1 MAIASNA
8 VPAAI
13 THVDART
20 VSEFTT
26 PQTFL
31 MQSADSP
38 RTAGIR
44 MGGIPRSWVP
54 HLRRSFI
61 ASKVGDHKSQSATLG
76 LSAVCPTAGGA
87 ILPPFF
93 PSHMTLQI
101 NLAAISLVLLLAAAP
116 GPSQTRLDQLST
128 QVKYLA
134 KQGKFAQALPL
145 AQKFLK
151 LAESA
156 RPTDLGK
163 VNVAV
168 ANLAFIY
175 DTLGRY
181 TEAEPL
187 FLRALSMDE
196 KELGPNDPDVA
207 TDLDKLATIYTHL
220 HRYADA
226 EPLFLRAMAINDKA
240 KDVDQGEESALLSD
254 AASLFQ
260 DEGKFAQ
267 TESLYRRALAI
278 DHKLSGDD
286 STEVATDLNNFANL
300 YDAEGKYAEAEALYK
315 SALSIDEKNLSPDD
329 PGLATDLHDLADH
342 YSHVGDSA
350 QAESLG
356 LRALHIREKAL
367 GPDSPQ
373 VASTL
378 NILAQLYQDD
388 RRYAEAEPLFER
400 SLKIREKVFGTDN
413 PGVATGLNNLGSLD
427 ESMGQYDKAEALYRQ
442 SLGILEKFTVPGNP
456 DLETA
461 ILNLAIILASEG
473 KVDEAEPLFQRGF
486 LSLFNRFQANSA
498 FMTEK
503 ERLGFLDLVPYIFPR
518 YFSFVHTFHDKNPAL
533 TGSMYN
539 LLLWQKGFV
548 AGSVT
553 DMRRQVEASGDTE
566 ALKLLGEL
574 SAKRTQLAALLSVKP
589 SDNEAEAWHT
599 QVDKLRADADQAE
612 RALVARSSAFTHHQT
627 LDRTTWQQVRD
638 ALQPGE
644 AAIEF
649 ARFRFYPKTKTNSVY
664 YAALVITRETKDQP
678 RYIFLG
684 DDKQIESDAI
694 AHFKESLATRGFQ
707 PPPEEAVPGPHAYE
721 LVWKPLESALAGITR
736 VDLATDGVLNQ
747 VPLGIIPAPD
757 GKLMMEKYDLRLVS
771 STRDLL
777 RPPAPAAAPTA
788 LLIGNPTFDLSDD
801 NQRAALGKLGNPKP
815 PNDLGA
821 PSYPQLLTEKVGNQ
835 TPSTSNRNSTL
846 PSLPG
851 TGIEVEAIADLLHQH
866 GWQTTVYTG
875 DSALKTVVTLSGSPR
890 VLHLATH
897 GFFLPDPEGSS
908 EFAGDIRSILQP
920 EQYSALNDP
929 MLRSGLYFAAA
940 DRTLAGK
947 PSPPDLDNGVL
958 TALEAGNLNLEK
970 TQLVV
975 LSACDT
981 GKGDEKNG
989 EGVFGLRRALEEA
1002 GAQSV
1007 LMSLWSVPDKE
1018 TLDLMQRFYAEW
1030 LGGTE
1035 MHQALKAAQLEMRE
1049 EVKRTHDG
1057 NDLPYYWGAFVL
1069 VGR

>member
-1 MAIASNA
+1 MAAH
-8 VPAAI
+8 P
-13 THVDART
+13 
-20 VSEFTT
+20 
-26 PQTFL
+26 
-31 MQSADSP
+31 SP
-38 RTAGIR
+38 RS
-44 MGGIPRSWVP
+44 PR
-54 HLRRSFI
+54 
-61 ASKVGDHKSQSATLG
+61 
-76 LSAVCPTAGGA
+76 
-87 ILPPFF
+87 
-93 PSHMTLQI
+93 I
-101 NLAAISLVLLLAAAP
+101 NLAAIWLALLLAAAP
-116 GPSQTRLDQLST
+116 GPAQTTRLDQLST
-128 QVKYLA
+128 QVKKLA
-134 KQGKFAQALPL
+134 KQGKYAQALPL
-145 AQKFLK
+145 SQEFLK

-156 RPTDLGK
+156 RPADLGQ

-207 TDLDKLATIYTHL
+207 TDLDNLATVYTHL
-220 HRYADA
+220 HRFADA
-226 EPLFLRAMAINDKA
+226 EPLFLRALAINDKA
-240 KDVDQGEESALLSD
+240 KDVDQGEQSTLFSD

-267 TESLYRRALAI
+267 AESLYRRALAI

-300 YDAEGKYAEAEALYK
+300 YDAEGKFAEAEALYK
-315 SALSIDEKNLSPDD
+315 SALSIDEKALSPDD
-329 PGLATDLHDLADH
+329 PGVATDLHDLADH
-342 YSHVGDSA
+342 YRRVGDSA

-413 PGVATGLNNLGSLD
+413 PGFATGLNNLGSLD
-427 ESMGQYDKAEALYRQ
+427 ESMGQYEKAEALYRQ
-442 SLGILEKFTVPGNP
+442 SLGILEKFTIPGNP

-461 ILNLAIILASEG
+461 GLNLAVVLADES
-473 KVDEAEPLFQRGF
+473 KVSEAEPLFQRGF

-503 ERLGFLDLVPYIFPR
+503 ERLGLLDLVSYDFQR
-518 YFSFVHTFHDKNPAL
+518 YFSFVHTFYDKNPAL

-548 AGSVT
+548 AGSVA

-566 ALKLLGEL
+566 ALKLVSEL
-574 SAKRTQLAALLSVKP
+574 TAKRTQLAALLSVQP
-589 SDNEAEAWHT
+589 SSAEAGAWHA
-599 QVDKLRADADQAE
+599 QVDKLRNDADQVE
-612 RALVARSSAFTHHQT
+612 RALVARSSAFKQRQT

-664 YAALVITRETKDQP
+664 CAALVITHETKDQP
-678 RYIFLG
+678 QYIFLG

-707 PPPEEAVPGPHAYE
+707 QPPEEAVPGPHAYE

-757 GKLMMEKYDLRLVS
+757 GKLLMEKYDLRLVS

-777 RPPAPAAAPTA
+777 RSPAPVAAPTA
-788 LLIGNPTFDLSDD
+788 LLLGDPDFNLSEAR
-801 NQRAALGKLGNPKP
+801 QRAALNKLSNLKP
-815 PNDLGA
+815 PTDLGA
-821 PSYPQLLTEKVGNQ
+821 LSERNEVESKNLLLATPLAERVGNQ
-835 TPSTSNRNSTL
+835 TPSTSSSTL

-851 TGIEVEAIADLLHQH
+851 TGIEVKAIADLLHQH
-866 GWQTTVYTG
+866 GWQATVYTG
-875 DSALKTVVTLSGSPR
+875 DSALKTVVALSGSPR

-897 GFFLPDPEGSS
+897 GFFLPDPQGSS
-908 EFAGDIRSILQP
+908 ELVGDMRSLFQP
-920 EQYSALNDP
+920 GQYSALNDP

-940 DRTLAGK
+940 DRTVAGK

-1018 TLDLMQRFYAEW
+1018 TLELMQRFYAKW
-1030 LGGTE
+1030 LSGTE
-1035 MHQALKAAQLEMRE
+1035 MHQALKEAQLEMRE

>member
-1 MAIASNA
+1 M
-8 VPAAI
+8 
-13 THVDART
+13 
-20 VSEFTT
+20 
-26 PQTFL
+26 
-31 MQSADSP
+31 
-38 RTAGIR
+38 
-44 MGGIPRSWVP
+44 IP
-54 HLRRSFI
+54 
-61 ASKVGDHKSQSATLG
+61 
-76 LSAVCPTAGGA
+76 
-87 ILPPFF
+87 
-93 PSHMTLQI
+93 QI
-101 NLAAISLVLLLAAAP
+101 NLAAISLALLLAAALCP
-116 GPSQTRLDQLST
+116 AQTTRLDQLST
-128 QVKYLA
+128 QVKELA
-134 KQGKFAQALPL
+134 KQGKYAQALPL
-145 AQKFLK
+145 AQEFLK
-151 LAESA
+151 LAEAA
-156 RPTDLGK
+156 RPADLAQ
-163 VNVAV
+163 VNIAV
-168 ANLAFIY
+168 ANLALIY

-181 TEAEPL
+181 AEAEPL
-187 FLRALSMDE
+187 FLRALGIDE

-207 TDLDKLATIYTHL
+207 ADLDNLATVYTHL

-226 EPLFLRAMAINDKA
+226 EPLFLRALAINDKA
-240 KDVDQGEESALLSD
+240 KDVDQSEESTLLSD

-267 TESLYRRALAI
+267 AESLYRRALAI

-300 YDAEGKYAEAEALYK
+300 YDAEGKFAEAEALYK
-315 SALSIDEKNLSPDD
+315 SALSIDEKSLSPDD

-342 YSHVGDSA
+342 YRRVGDSA

-413 PGVATGLNNLGSLD
+413 PGFATGLNNLGSLD

-442 SLGILEKFTVPGNP
+442 SLGILEKFAAPGNP

-461 ILNLAIILASEG
+461 VLNLAVVLADQG
-473 KVDEAEPLFQRGF
+473 KVSEAEPFFQRGF

-503 ERLGFLDLVPYIFPR
+503 ERLGFLDLVSYDFQR
-518 YFSFVHTFHDKNPAL
+518 YFSFVHTFHAQNPAL

-548 AGSVT
+548 AGSVA
-553 DMRRQVEASGDTE
+553 DMRRLIEASGDAE
-566 ALKLLGEL
+566 ALKLLNEL
-574 SAKRTQLAALLSVKP
+574 TAKRTQFAALLSVQP
-589 SDNEAEAWHT
+589 SSSDAEAWHAK
-599 QVDKLRADADQAE
+599 VDQLRTEADRVE
-612 RALVARSSAFTHHQT
+612 RTLVTRSSTFAQHQS
-627 LDRTTWQQVRD
+627 LNRTSWQQVRD
-638 ALQPGE
+638 ALQPGD
-644 AAIEF
+644 AAVEF
-649 ARFRFYPKTKTNSVY
+649 ARFRFYPKTKANSVY

-678 RYIFLG
+678 VYVFLG

-694 AHFKESLATRGFQ
+694 AHFKDSLATRGFEQ
-707 PPPEEAVPGPHAYE
+707 PAEEAVPGPHAYE
-721 LVWKPLESALAGITR
+721 LVWKPLESALTGITR
-736 VDLATDGVLNQ
+736 IDLATDGVLNQ

-757 GKLMMEKYDLRLVS
+757 GKLLMEKYDLRLVS

-777 RPPAPAAAPTA
+777 RPQAPAAAPTA
-788 LLIGNPTFDLSDD
+788 LLLGDPTFDLSED
-801 NQRAALGKLGNPKP
+801 NQRSAAQTLKSPTTLR
-815 PNDLGA
+815 A
-821 PSYPQLLTEKVGNQ
+821 PSIPQLSAEWVGNQ
-835 TPSTSNRNSTL
+835 TPSANTL
-846 PSLPG
+846 PPLPG
-851 TGIEVEAIADLLHQH
+851 TGIEVKAIADLLRQH
-866 GWQTTVYTG
+866 GWQPTVYTG
-875 DSALKTVVTLSGSPR
+875 DQALKTVVELSGSLR

-897 GFFLPDPEGSS
+897 GFFLPDPQGSS
-908 EFAGDIRSILQP
+908 ELVGDMRSLFQP
-920 EQYSALNDP
+920 GQYSALNDP

-940 DRTLAGK
+940 DRALAGK

-958 TALEAGNLNLEK
+958 TALEASNLNLEK

-1018 TLDLMQRFYAEW
+1018 PLDLMQRFYAKW
-1030 LGGTE
+1030 LSGTE
-1035 MHQALKAAQLEMRE
+1035 MHQALKEAQLEMRE